1 METEKTYGPIIGL
14 VIIIVVIALGSVY
27 FLQKREQNVAP
38 QDQNAEQQTEQIVS
52 QNDSDEITDIEA
64 DLNATN
70 FSEIDAGISDLD
82 TSI

>member
-52 QNDSDEITDIEA
+52 QSDSDEITDIEA